1 MKGVEFK
8 LNLKDGKGLV
18 KSDKET
24 STVLG
29 TRDTIFKKKKSWT
42 LPSRSLQ
49 PDGED
54 RCQTNNHT
62 NKQ

>member
-24 STVLG
+24 SIVLG
-29 TRDTIFKKKKSWT
+29 NLLKSFRKKGMDPALRKPT
-42 LPSRSLQ
+42 A
-49 PDGED
+49 
-54 RCQTNNHT
+54 
-62 NKQ
+62 